1 MQNRVLRDSLLAS
14 TMIAGVLGALP
25 ALAQVAAAPAPVPA
39 PASTPTAAAPQQQAE
54 TTTTPG
60 DDSVASTTP
69 AASNTPGA
77 DAGDIVVTGSRISNP
92 NLTSASPIT
101 VVNAAEI
108 KLQGATRIEDVL
120 NSLPQ
125 AFATQSSSVSNGS
138 NGTATA
144 NLRNLG
150 ESRTLVLVNGRRLM
164 PGNPSSSS
172 TASAAADLNVIPQA
186 LIKRVDVLTGGAGS
200 VYGSDAV
207 GGVVN
212 FVLDTNYQGI
222 SIDSSGGIY
231 DHNNGNQRLQNIAT
245 AAGYPTRSG
254 QSFDGTQFD
263 VNLKMGVGTS
273 DGRGHVVGYMGYR
286 KIGAILQGDRDYAAC
301 GLGTRSTSADYVCTG
316 SPTAF
321 PANFTLGDAVVNNL
335 PSGLQQQY
343 TLNGAGQLTPGQTL
357 YNANP
362 LNYYQR
368 PDTRYTAGFL
378 AHYDVSDSFKPYAEF
393 MFMDDRSVAQIA
405 PSGDF
410 SNTTVLNSNNPY
422 LSDAQRAT
430 FFRPTNLVRDANGNV
445 INLTNPD
452 GSQYQQANVQIGRRN
467 VEGGGRQADLRHTA
481 YRFVAGARGDIADG
495 VSYDVYGQ
503 YGTTIFSQV
512 YRNEFSV
519 SRTQRAL
526 DAITDTR
533 PGSATLGQAVCRS
546 VVDGTDPNCVPL
558 NIFGAGNISQGA
570 LNYVQTPGFQSGSTA
585 EKVVSGSVTFE
596 GGKYGLQSPFSTQGI
611 GINVGGEYREE
622 SLTLEVD
629 NGFLS
634 GDLAGQGGATLP
646 INGSFNVKE
655 VFGEIQVPLVTDH
668 RFFKELTVNGGYR
681 YSDYSTS
688 GGVSSYKGEIVWAP
702 VSDIRF
708 RGGYNRAV
716 RAPNTQELFAQ
727 QSVQLDGATDPCAG
741 PAVNGLVNGNTAAA
755 CARAGVPANRF
766 GLIAANAS
774 EQYNGL
780 LGGNPNLKPEKA
792 DTFTVGVLLQ
802 PSFLRGF
809 NLSVDAFSIK
819 LQDRI
824 GVIGADTIIS
834 QCIATGDPALCG
846 AIKRDANGTLFQGN
860 TGYIVDT
867 NVNAG
872 SLKTRGI
879 DVSAGYTLR
888 TASIGT
894 FGLSFSGTYVDEF
907 SYDKVGAQF
916 NCAGLYGAQCGYPQ
930 SKWRH
935 SARVTYTTPQGVGL
949 SARWRYLS
957 ATKYERASSDVDLAG
972 SYSSLDARIPAQ
984 NYFDL
989 AATVRAADK
998 FTFRLGANNLFDK
1011 QPPVLSQAAS
1021 PIGSYG
1027 NGNTYP
1033 GIFEAN
1039 GRYLFIG
1046 VTVDM

>member
-1 MQNRVLRDSLLAS
+1 MQNHVLRGSLLAS
-14 TMIAGVLGALP
+14 TMIAGILGALP
-25 ALAQVAAAPAPVPA
+25 AAAQVAPAAPAPAPAAQPA
-39 PASTPTAAAPQQQAE
+39 PQPTQEQAP
-54 TTTTPG
+54 TTTSTG

-125 AFATQSSSVSNGS
+125 SFATQSSSVSNGS

-150 ESRTLVLVNGRRLM
+150 DQRTLVLVNGRRLM

-200 VYGSDAV
+200 VYGSDAI

-212 FVLDTNYQGI
+212 FVLDTNYEGV
-222 SIDSSGGIY
+222 SLDASGGIY
-231 DHNNGNQRLQNIAT
+231 NHDNRSQRFQNIAT
-245 AAGYPTRSG
+245 AAGYPTRDG
-254 QSFDGTQFD
+254 QAFDGTQFD

-301 GLGTRSTSADYVCTG
+301 GLGAPANGSEYVCSG
-316 SPTAF
+316 SATAF
-321 PANFTLGDAVVNNL
+321 PANFTLGDTVVNGAA
-335 PSGLQQQY
+335 SGLQQQY
-343 TLNGAGQLTPGQTL
+343 TLNGAGQLTPGRTL

-410 SNTTVLNSNNPY
+410 SNTSVLNSNNPY
-422 LSDAQRAT
+422 LSAAQQAT
-430 FFRPTNLVRDANGNV
+430 FFRSTNLVRDANGNV

-452 GSQYQQANVQIGRRN
+452 GSQYQQANVTIGRRN

-533 PGSATLGQAVCRS
+533 PGSSTLGQPVCRS

-558 NIFGAGNISQGA
+558 NIFGAGNISQAA
-570 LNYVQTPGFQSGSTA
+570 LNYVQTPGFQSGNTA

-596 GGKYGLQSPFSTQGI
+596 GGKYGFQSPLSTQGI

-668 RFFKELTVNGGYR
+668 RFFKELTINGGYR

-688 GGVSSYKGEIVWAP
+688 GGVSSYKGELVWAP
-702 VSDIRF
+702 ISDVRF

-741 PAVNGLVNGNTAAA
+741 PAVNGLVNGNNAAA
-755 CARAGVPANRF
+755 CARTGVAANRF
-766 GLIAANAS
+766 GLIAANPS

-824 GVIGADTIIS
+824 GVIGADTIIA
-834 QCIATGDPALCG
+834 QCIATGAQSLCG
-846 AIKRDANGTLFQGN
+846 AINRDANGTLFQGN

-888 TASIGT
+888 TGQIGT
-894 FGLSFSGTYVDEF
+894 FGLSFNGTYVDQF
-907 SYDKVGAQF
+907 TSDKVGAKF
-916 NCAGLYGAQCGYPQ
+916 DCAGLYGAQCGYPQ

-935 SARVTYTTPQGVGL
+935 SARVTYTSPQGIGL

-957 ATKYERASSDVDLAG
+957 ATKYERTSSDTDLAG
-972 SYSSLDARIPAQ
+972 SFSPLDARIPVQ

-998 FTFRLGANNLFDK
+998 FTFRIGANNLLDRT
-1011 QPPVLSQAAS
+1011 PPILSQAAS
-1021 PIGSYG
+1021 PIGSFG

-1033 GIFEAN
+1033 GIFEGN
-1039 GRYLFIG
+1039 GRYLFVG

>member
-14 TMIAGVLGALP
+14 TMIAGVFGAFP
-25 ALAQVAAAPAPVPA
+25 ALAQDAAAPA
-39 PASTPTAAAPQQQAE
+39 APQEQAP
-54 TTTTPG
+54 TSATPG
-60 DDSVASTTP
+60 DDSIAGTTP

-125 AFATQSSSVSNGS
+125 SFAAQSSSVSNGS

-172 TASAAADLNVIPQA
+172 TAPAAGDLNVIPQA

-207 GGVVN
+207 AGVVN
-212 FVLDTNYQGI
+212 FVLDTNYEGV
-222 SIDSSGGIY
+222 SLDASGGIY
-231 DHNNGNQRLQNIAT
+231 NHDNRSQRFQDISAR
-245 AAGYPTRSG
+245 AGYPARDG
-254 QSFDGTQFD
+254 QAFDGTQFD
-263 VNLKMGVGTS
+263 VNLKMGAGTS

-286 KIGAILQGDRDYAAC
+286 KIGAILQGDRDYSSC
-301 GLGTRSTSADYVCTG
+301 GLNAPASGAEYVCGG
-316 SPTAF
+316 SATAF
-321 PANFTLGDAVVNNL
+321 PANFTTSDAVFNGAATN
-335 PSGLQQQY
+335 LQQLY
-343 TLNGAGQLTPGQTL
+343 TLNGAGALVPGRTL

-410 SNTTVLNSNNPY
+410 SNTTVLNSNNPF
-422 LSDAQRAT
+422 LSQAQRDV
-430 FFRPTNLVRDANGNV
+430 FFRNTNLVRDGNGNV
-445 INLTNPD
+445 VNLTNPD
-452 GSQYQQANVQIGRRN
+452 GSQYQQGMVQIGRRN

-503 YGTTIFSQV
+503 YGTTIFNQV

-519 SRTQRAL
+519 SRTTRAL

-533 PGSATLGQAVCRS
+533 AGSATQGQTVCRS

-558 NIFGAGNISQGA
+558 NIFGAGNISAGA
-570 LNYVQTPGFQSGSTA
+570 LNYVQTPGFQTGTTQ

-596 GGKYGLQSPFSTQGI
+596 GGKYGFQSPFSTQGI
-611 GINVGGEYREE
+611 GINIGGEYREE

-629 NGFLS
+629 NGFLT

-646 INGSFNVKE
+646 IDGSFNVKE
-655 VFGEIQVPLVTDH
+655 VFTEVQVPLVTDR
-668 RFFKELTVNGGYR
+668 RFFKELTINGGFR

-741 PAVNGLVNGNTAAA
+741 PAVNGLVNGNNAAA

-766 GLIAANAS
+766 GLIAANPS

-780 LGGNPNLKPEKA
+780 LGGNPNLRPEKA

-824 GVIGADTIIS
+824 GVIGADTIIE
-834 QCIATGDPALCG
+834 QCIATADPALCG
-846 AIKRDANGTLFQGN
+846 AINRDANGTLFQGN

-879 DVSAGYTLR
+879 DVAAGYTLR
-888 TASIGT
+888 TRSVGT
-894 FGLSFSGTYVDEF
+894 FALSFNGTYVDEF
-907 SYDKVGAQF
+907 TSNKVGAEF
-916 NCAGLYGAQCGYPQ
+916 DCAGFYGAQCGYPQ

-935 SARVTYTTPQGVGL
+935 SARVTYTSPQGIGL

-957 ATKYERASSDVDLAG
+957 ATKYERTSGDADLAG
-972 SYSSLDARIPAQ
+972 SFSPLDARIPVQ
-984 NYFDL
+984 SYFDL

-998 FTFRLGANNLFDK
+998 FTFRIGANNLLDR
-1011 QPPVLSQAAS
+1011 QPPILSQAAS
-1021 PIGSYG
+1021 PIGSLG

-1033 GIFEAN
+1033 GIFDAN
-1039 GRYLFIG
+1039 GRYLFVGLTI
-1046 VTVDM
+1046 DM